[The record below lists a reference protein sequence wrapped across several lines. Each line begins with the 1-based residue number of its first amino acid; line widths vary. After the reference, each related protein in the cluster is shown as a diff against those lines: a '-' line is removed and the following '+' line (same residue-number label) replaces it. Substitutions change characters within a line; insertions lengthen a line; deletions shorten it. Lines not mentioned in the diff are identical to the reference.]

1 MAKGLMITGM
11 SSSVLALLLVFAAS
25 GIGTASA
32 QAAGLKK
39 GFYKKSCPQAEDIV
53 QKVVWRHVAG
63 NRELAAKFL
72 RMFFHDCFVRVRA
85 CVQPLTLT
93 VGGQQMTDA
102 TSLLTV
108 VGCDASVL
116 LDSPTN
122 TAEKNAVPNLSLAGF
137 DVIDEVKAALE
148 QACPGVVSCADI
160 VALAARDSVSF
171 QYKRNLWEVETGRRD
186 GTVSSAQQ
194 ALANIPAPSSTF
206 DILLANFSR
215 KGLGLQDLVVL
226 SGGHTIGVGHC
237 NLFSSRLF
245 NFTGKNNP
253 SDIDPSLNPSYAKFL
268 QCRLNLQN
276 PNDNTTVVPMDPGSS
291 LSFDNHYFVNLKAHQ
306 GMFTSDA
313 TLLTNGRAANIV
325 DKLQDPG
332 VFFDAFKNSIKRM
345 GQIEVL
351 TGTNGQIRKKCS
363 AVN

>member
-1 MAKGLMITGM
+1 MVAKGLITFTGVM
-11 SSSVLALLLVFAAS
+11 SWVLAALLVVAAG

-39 GFYKKSCPQAEDIV
+39 GFYKKSCPRAEDIARE
-53 QKVVWRHVAG
+53 VVWARVAG

-72 RMFFHDCFVRVRA
+72 RMFFHDCFVR
-85 CVQPLTLT
+85 
-93 VGGQQMTDA
+93 
-102 TSLLTV
+102 
-108 VGCDASVL
+108 GCDASVL

-122 TAEKNAVPNLSLAGF
+122 TAEKDAAPNLSLAGF

-148 QACPGVVSCADI
+148 RACPGVVSCADI

-186 GTVSSAQQ
+186 GTVSSDQE
-194 ALANIPAPSSTF
+194 ALDDIPAPTSTF
-206 DILLANFSR
+206 DILLANFSS

-226 SGGHTIGVGHC
+226 SGGHTIGIGHC

-253 SDIDPSLNPSYAKFL
+253 SDIDPALNPPYARFL
-268 QCRLNLQN
+268 QGQCRRNLQN

-313 TLLTNGRAANIV
+313 TLLTDGRAANIV

-345 GQIEVL
+345 GQIGVL
-351 TGTNGQIRKKCS
+351 TGANGQIRKKCNV
-363 AVN
+363 VN

>member
-1 MAKGLMITGM
+1 MVAKGLITFTGVM
-11 SSSVLALLLVFAAS
+11 SWVLAALLVVAAAA
-25 GIGTASA
+25 GVGTASA

-39 GFYKKSCPQAEDIV
+39 GFYKKSCPRAEDIARE
-53 QKVVWRHVAG
+53 VVWARVAG

-72 RMFFHDCFVRVRA
+72 RMFFHDCFVR
-85 CVQPLTLT
+85 
-93 VGGQQMTDA
+93 
-102 TSLLTV
+102 
-108 VGCDASVL
+108 GCDASVL

-122 TAEKNAVPNLSLAGF
+122 TAEKDAAPNLSLAGF

-148 QACPGVVSCADI
+148 RACPGVVSCADI

-186 GTVSSAQQ
+186 GTVSSDQE
-194 ALANIPAPSSTF
+194 ALDDIPAPSSTF
-206 DILLANFSR
+206 DILLANFSS

-226 SGGHTIGVGHC
+226 SGGHTIGIGHC

-253 SDIDPSLNPSYAKFL
+253 SDIDPALNPPYARFL
-268 QCRLNLQN
+268 QGQCRRNLQN

-313 TLLTNGRAANIV
+313 TLLTDGRAANIV

-345 GQIEVL
+345 GQIGVL
-351 TGTNGQIRKKCS
+351 TGANGQIRKKCNV
-363 AVN
+363 VN

>member
-1 MAKGLMITGM
+1 MAKKGLITGV
-11 SSSVLALLLVFAAS
+11 SLVLALLVLAA
-25 GIGTASA
+25 GVGTASA

-39 GFYKKSCPQAEDIV
+39 GFYKKSCPRAEDIARE
-53 QKVVWRHVAG
+53 VVWARVAG

-72 RMFFHDCFVRVRA
+72 RMFFHDCFVR
-85 CVQPLTLT
+85 
-93 VGGQQMTDA
+93 
-102 TSLLTV
+102 
-108 VGCDASVL
+108 GCDASVL

-122 TAEKNAVPNLSLAGF
+122 TAEKDAPPNLSLAGF

-148 QACPGVVSCADI
+148 RACPGVVSCADI

-186 GTVSSAQQ
+186 GTVSSDQE
-194 ALANIPAPSSTF
+194 ALADIPAPTSTF
-206 DILLANFSR
+206 DILLSNFSS

-226 SGGHTIGVGHC
+226 SGGHTIGVGNC

-253 SDIDPSLNPSYAKFL
+253 SDIDPALNPSYARFL
-268 QCRLNLQN
+268 QGQCRRNLQD
-276 PNDNTTVVPMDPGSS
+276 PNENTTVVPMDPGSS

-345 GQIEVL
+345 GQIGVL
-351 TGTNGQIRKKCS
+351 TGANGQIRKKCNV
-363 AVN
+363 VN

>member
-1 MAKGLMITGM
+1 MVAKGLITFTGVM
-11 SSSVLALLLVFAAS
+11 SWVLAALLVVAAAA
-25 GIGTASA
+25 GVGTASA

-39 GFYKKSCPQAEDIV
+39 GFYKKSCPRAEDIARE
-53 QKVVWRHVAG
+53 VVWARVAG

-72 RMFFHDCFVRVRA
+72 RMFFHDCFVR
-85 CVQPLTLT
+85 
-93 VGGQQMTDA
+93 
-102 TSLLTV
+102 
-108 VGCDASVL
+108 GCDASVL

-122 TAEKNAVPNLSLAGF
+122 TAEKDAAPNLSLAGF

-148 QACPGVVSCADI
+148 RACPGVVSCADI

-186 GTVSSAQQ
+186 GTVSSDQE
-194 ALANIPAPSSTF
+194 ALDDIPAPSSTF
-206 DILLANFSR
+206 DILLANFSS

-226 SGGHTIGVGHC
+226 SGGHTIGIGHC

-253 SDIDPSLNPSYAKFL
+253 S
-268 QCRLNLQN
+268 
-276 PNDNTTVVPMDPGSS
+276 
-291 LSFDNHYFVNLKAHQ
+291 DNHYFVNLKAHQ

-313 TLLTNGRAANIV
+313 TLLTDGRAANIV

-345 GQIEVL
+345 GQIGVL
-351 TGTNGQIRKKCS
+351 TGANGQIRKKCNV
-363 AVN
+363 VN

>member
-11 SSSVLALLLVFAAS
+11 SSSVLALLLVLAAS

-72 RMFFHDCFVRVRA
+72 RMFFHDCFVR
-85 CVQPLTLT
+85 
-93 VGGQQMTDA
+93 
-102 TSLLTV
+102 
-108 VGCDASVL
+108 GCDASVL

-122 TAEKNAVPNLSLAGF
+122 TAEKNAVPNQSLAGF
-137 DVIDEVKAALE
+137 NVIDEVKAALE

-268 QCRLNLQN
+268 QGQCRLNLQN

>member
-1 MAKGLMITGM
+1 MVAKGLITFTGV
-11 SSSVLALLLVFAAS
+11 SWVLAALLVLAA
-25 GIGTASA
+25 GTASA

-39 GFYKKSCPQAEDIV
+39 GFYKKSCPRAEDIARE
-53 QKVVWRHVAG
+53 VVWARVAG

-72 RMFFHDCFVRVRA
+72 RMFFHDCFVR
-85 CVQPLTLT
+85 
-93 VGGQQMTDA
+93 
-102 TSLLTV
+102 
-108 VGCDASVL
+108 GCDASVL

-122 TAEKNAVPNLSLAGF
+122 TAEKDAAPNLSLAGF

-148 QACPGVVSCADI
+148 RACPGVVSCADI

-186 GTVSSAQQ
+186 GTVSSDQE
-194 ALANIPAPSSTF
+194 ALDDIPAPSSTF
-206 DILLANFSR
+206 DILLANFSS

-226 SGGHTIGVGHC
+226 SGGHTIGIGHC

-253 SDIDPSLNPSYAKFL
+253 SDIDPALNPPYARFL
-268 QCRLNLQN
+268 QGQCRRNLQN

-313 TLLTNGRAANIV
+313 TLLTDGRAANIV

-345 GQIEVL
+345 GQIGVL
-351 TGTNGQIRKKCS
+351 TGANGQIRKKCNV
-363 AVN
+363 VN

>member
-72 RMFFHDCFVRVRA
+72 RMFFHDCFVR
-85 CVQPLTLT
+85 
-93 VGGQQMTDA
+93 
-102 TSLLTV
+102 
-108 VGCDASVL
+108 GCDASVL

-268 QCRLNLQN
+268 QGQCRLNLQN

>member
-1 MAKGLMITGM
+1 MVAKGLITGV
-11 SSSVLALLLVFAAS
+11 SLVLALLVFSAA
-25 GIGTASA
+25 GVGTASA
-32 QAAGLKK
+32 QAPGLKK
-39 GFYKKSCPQAEDIV
+39 GFYKKSCPRAEDIARE
-53 QKVVWRHVAG
+53 VVWARVAG

-72 RMFFHDCFVRVRA
+72 RMFFHDCFVR
-85 CVQPLTLT
+85 
-93 VGGQQMTDA
+93 
-102 TSLLTV
+102 
-108 VGCDASVL
+108 GCDASVL

-122 TAEKNAVPNLSLAGF
+122 TAEKDAPPNLSLAGF

-148 QACPGVVSCADI
+148 RACPGVVSCADI

-186 GTVSSAQQ
+186 GTVSSDQE
-194 ALANIPAPSSTF
+194 ALADIPAPTSTF
-206 DILLANFSR
+206 DILLSDFSS

-226 SGGHTIGVGHC
+226 SGAHTIGVGNC

-253 SDIDPSLNPSYAKFL
+253 SDIDPALNPSYARFL
-268 QCRLNLQN
+268 QGQCRRNLQD

-345 GQIEVL
+345 GQIGVL
-351 TGTNGQIRKKCS
+351 TGANGQIRKKCNV
-363 AVN
+363 VN

>member
-1 MAKGLMITGM
+1 MVAKGLITGV
-11 SSSVLALLLVFAAS
+11 SLVLALLVFSAA
-25 GIGTASA
+25 GVGTASA
-32 QAAGLKK
+32 QAPGLKK
-39 GFYKKSCPQAEDIV
+39 GFYKKSCPRAEDIARE
-53 QKVVWRHVAG
+53 VVWARVAG

-72 RMFFHDCFVRVRA
+72 RMFFHDCFVR
-85 CVQPLTLT
+85 
-93 VGGQQMTDA
+93 
-102 TSLLTV
+102 
-108 VGCDASVL
+108 GCDASVL

-122 TAEKNAVPNLSLAGF
+122 TAEKNAPPNLSLAGF

-148 QACPGVVSCADI
+148 RACPGVVSCADI

-186 GTVSSAQQ
+186 GTVSSDQE
-194 ALANIPAPSSTF
+194 ALADIPAPTSTF
-206 DILLANFSR
+206 DILLSNFSS

-226 SGGHTIGVGHC
+226 SGAHTIGVGNC

-253 SDIDPSLNPSYAKFL
+253 SDIDPALNPSYARFL
-268 QCRLNLQN
+268 QGQCRRNLQD

-345 GQIEVL
+345 GQIGML
-351 TGTNGQIRKKCS
+351 TSANGQIRKKCNV
-363 AVN
+363 VN

>member
-1 MAKGLMITGM
+1 MAKGLLTGTGLM
-11 SSSVLALLLVFAAS
+11 LALLLLVFSAV
-25 GIGTASA
+25 GVGTASA

-39 GFYKKSCPQAEDIV
+39 GFYKKSCPQAEDIAR
-53 QKVVWRHVAG
+53 KVVWGRVAG
-63 NRELAAKFL
+63 NGELAAKFL
-72 RMFFHDCFVRVRA
+72 RMFFHDCFVR
-85 CVQPLTLT
+85 
-93 VGGQQMTDA
+93 
-102 TSLLTV
+102 
-108 VGCDASVL
+108 GCDASVL

-122 TAEKNAVPNLSLAGF
+122 TVEKNAPPNLSLAGF
-137 DVIDEVKAALE
+137 DVIDEVKAELE
-148 QACPGVVSCADI
+148 RACPGVVSCADI

-186 GTVSSAQQ
+186 GTVSSDQE
-194 ALANIPAPSSTF
+194 ALNDIPAPTSTF
-206 DILLANFSR
+206 DVLLSNFSS

-226 SGGHTIGVGHC
+226 SGGHTIGVGNC

-268 QCRLNLQN
+268 QGQCRRNLQD

-332 VFFDAFKNSIKRM
+332 VFFDTFKNSIKRM
-345 GQIEVL
+345 GQIGVL
-351 TGTNGQIRKKCS
+351 TGANGQIRNKCNV
-363 AVN
+363 VN

>member
-1 MAKGLMITGM
+1 MAKGFMGM
-11 SSSVLALLLVFAAS
+11 MSLVLALVVFSAV
-25 GIGTASA
+25 GVGTASA

-39 GFYKKSCPQAEDIV
+39 EFYKKSCPQAEDIAR
-53 QKVVWRHVAG
+53 KVAWGRVAG

-72 RMFFHDCFVRVRA
+72 RMFFHDCFVR
-85 CVQPLTLT
+85 
-93 VGGQQMTDA
+93 
-102 TSLLTV
+102 
-108 VGCDASVL
+108 GCDASVL

-122 TAEKNAVPNLSLAGF
+122 TAEKNAAPNLSLAGF

-171 QYKRNLWEVETGRRD
+171 QYKKNLWEVETGRRD
-186 GTVSSAQQ
+186 GTVSSDQM
-194 ALANIPAPSSTF
+194 ALDNIPAPTSTF
-206 DILLANFSR
+206 DILLSNFSS

-245 NFTGKNNP
+245 NFTGKKNNP
-253 SDIDPSLNPSYAKFL
+253 SDVDPALNPPYAKFL
-268 QCRLNLQN
+268 QGQCRRNLQD

-306 GMFTSDA
+306 GIFTSDA

-345 GQIEVL
+345 GQIDVL
-351 TGTNGQIRKKCS
+351 TGTNGQIRKKCNV
-363 AVN
+363 VN